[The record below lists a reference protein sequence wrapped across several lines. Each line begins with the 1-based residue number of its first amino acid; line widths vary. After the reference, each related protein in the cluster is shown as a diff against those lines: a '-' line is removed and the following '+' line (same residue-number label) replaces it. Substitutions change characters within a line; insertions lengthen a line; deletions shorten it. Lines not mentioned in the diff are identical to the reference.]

1 MKRLL
6 AILFAAALVASA
18 CSSDDD
24 SGDSDDESSATEST
38 DTTLPDVEGAFSAF
52 CESAIDL
59 VDELEQYTGLFEE
72 SPTTLTVGQVEEGSS
87 GLTDASALVEEN
99 AAALEESIEE
109 FNAIQEQNAKDQEE
123 ATGTTS
129 TTVVDIPVD
138 EGTLDRVIEAE
149 EEFDATISGI
159 NADTPIS
166 EAEVEFQSAAY
177 ALQVSW
183 AVLLSE
189 AGCSDQSQETLD
201 QIRQFTAALQT
212 DLQTLGFYSDKVDG
226 IYGPDTV
233 AAVKA
238 FQADVGLPETGLPD
252 PPTQNAINERLATN
266 EALNVSAL
274 QGLLKGLGVYDGP
287 IDGQYNQQTQDAVK
301 ALQAQLGVPQTGT
314 MDPATWEAYANRR
327 NGLEALLRQAESDAT
342 STTTEAPTTAPP
354 PTEAPSTAVQTTADT
369 TPAAP

>member
-6 AILFAAALVASA
+6 ALLFAAALVAAA

-24 SGDSDDESSATEST
+24 SGDSEDGSTTEST
-38 DTTLPDVEGAFSAF
+38 ETTLPDVEGAFSAF
-52 CESAIDL
+52 CDSAIDL

-72 SPTTLTVGQVEEGSS
+72 SPATLTVGQLDEGSS
-87 GLTDASALVEEN
+87 GLKEASAEVEDN
-99 AAALEESIEE
+99 AASLEDSIEE

-129 TTVVDIPVD
+129 TTVVDVDVD
-138 EGTLDRVIEAE
+138 EGTIDRVIEAE
-149 EEFDATISGI
+149 EEFDAAIAGI
-159 NADTPIS
+159 DADTPIN

-189 AGCSDQSQETLD
+189 AGCSDQGEETLD

-212 DLQTLGFYSDKVDG
+212 DLQTLGFYDDKIDG

-233 AAVKA
+233 EAVKA
-238 FQADVGLPETGLPD
+238 FQASVGLPETGLPD
-252 PPTQNAINERLATN
+252 PPTQNAINEMLATN

-287 IDGQYNQQTQDAVK
+287 IDGQYNTQTQDAVK
-301 ALQAQLGVPQTGT
+301 ELQAQLGVPQTGT

-327 NGLEALLRQAESDAT
+327 NGLEALLKQAESDAT
-342 STTTEAPTTAPP
+342 STTTEAPTTAAPTT
-354 PTEAPSTAVQTTADT
+354 TEAPTTEAPADT
-369 TPAAP
+369 P